1 MLPRR
6 RRISRVAI
14 IAAAAAVVVAG
25 ALVAALPFEATLEFQ
40 IRDRVSRGAVWN
52 ATVTIRD
59 RFLRTYYAGG
69 GDSLRFARLAP
80 GTATLEVSAPNYQ
93 PVSVPVTLRRGR
105 NRLAEPIDVTGLRIP
120 GLARFI
126 VSEDLSGAAPQATI
140 WPLSKEGPAVVN
152 HPALDLWIGARVS
165 TQLAGGQGQAA
176 ARGAPLF
183 AGELEWSWD
192 HSPDALAR
200 YRARLPTEV
209 LERGG
214 TGRLVIDYLL
224 IVPDPLAIERAEVAA
239 IVTAAWI
246 DSGASGDPASL
257 RTYLAQYADRFDF
270 YVHTSWNVSRP

>member
-6 RRISRVAI
+6 RRILRVTV
-14 IAAAAAVVVAG
+14 IAAAAACAAAV
-25 ALVAALPFEATLEFQ
+25 ALVAALPFEATLEFR

-69 GDSLRFARLAP
+69 ADSLRFSRLAP
-80 GTATLEVSAPNYQ
+80 GKATLEVSAPNYQ

-105 NRLAEPIDVTGLRIP
+105 NRLAEPIDVIGLRIP
-120 GLARFI
+120 DLAHFI

-140 WPLSKEGPAVVN
+140 WPLSEQGPAVVN
-152 HPALDLWIGARVS
+152 HPALDLWIGARIS
-165 TQLAGGQGQAA
+165 TQLAGGQAA
-176 ARGAPLF
+176 ARGEPLF

-200 YRARLPTEV
+200 YRARLPPE
-209 LERGG
+209 LIEQGDA
-214 TGRLVIDYLL
+214 GRFVIDYLL

-239 IVTAAWI
+239 IVAAAWA

-257 RTYLAQYADRFDF
+257 RTYLARYADRFDF
-270 YVHTSWNVSRP
+270 YVHTSWNLSRP